1 MSFCLPVLQGRS
13 SVLVEG
19 RMRVMLK
26 SPFLISDSGGPGGLR
41 LFGLREDLMVCVY
54 VNELL

>member
-1 MSFCLPVLQGRS
+1 
-13 SVLVEG
+13 
-19 RMRVMLK
+19 MRVMLK
-26 SPFLISDSGGPGGLR
+26 SPFLISDSGGPGGPGGLR